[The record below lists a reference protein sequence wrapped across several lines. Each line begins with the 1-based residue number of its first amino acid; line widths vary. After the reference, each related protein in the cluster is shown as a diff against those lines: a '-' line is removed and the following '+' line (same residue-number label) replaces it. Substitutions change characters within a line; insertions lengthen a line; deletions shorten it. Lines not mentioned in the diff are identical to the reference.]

1 MRELQNGVAVG
12 RGLAQGTLQQ
22 LDGLGA
28 FADRRLGK
36 RQGPEGAGEV
46 GVDLQRALDGGDGFL
61 RPAGKVQHEAQHVL
75 QHGALGR
82 ELQRLPGAGDRLLV
96 MAEPAQRQRA
106 VAQDL
111 AAAGGIVAG
120 IDQGHVQHLDRGPVV
135 AHAIKRVTQHVA
147 RPRLQGLQ
155 AFHARA
161 AFFDRLVDVA
171 HELAELAL
179 GGGET
184 ALVHMDGGERQPR
197 LDMGRRPADGVAEAP
212 RRLVEMA
219 QPSRHQAEIVG
230 EHRLVGVLGDRLA
243 PHALGVAERAT
254 LRQADGKE
262 VQDVGTLAVARQGR
276 TEQRLGTIEPARLQ
290 ILQAGLQIGVRWWRS
305 PRGGLWAPEPWR
317 AV

>member
-1 MRELQNGVAVG
+1 MASLSDGFWRRARCSSSTASAPLPTAVWASARVLRAPVKLGSISSARWMG
-12 RGLAQGTLQQ
+12 R
-22 LDGLGA
+22 
-28 FADRRLGK
+28 
-36 RQGPEGAGEV
+36 
-46 GVDLQRALDGGDGFL
+46 DGFL

-135 AHAIKRVTQHVA
+135 AHAIKRVAQHVA
-147 RPRLQGLQ
+147 RPRLQRLQ

-179 GGGET
+179 GGGEA

-212 RRLVEMA
+212 RRLVEVA

-230 EHRLVGVLGDRLA
+230 QHRLVGVLGDRLA
-243 PHALGVAERAT
+243 PHALGVAERAA
-254 LRQADGKE
+254 LRQADGE
-262 VQDVGTLAVARQGR
+262 EMQDVGPLAVARQGR
-276 TEQRLGTIEPARLQ
+276 AEQRLGTIEPARLQ
-290 ILQAGLQIGVRWWRS
+290 ILQAGLQIGIGWRRS
-305 PRGGLWAPEPWR
+305 PRGGCGAPEPWR